1 MIGITNLMRSACLIV
16 LLAIPS
22 SGVTAGESEYLSA
35 GELVGLGSGS
45 MLVYGSGLYVKHRSV
60 DKSARWVKPPG
71 FDEKIS
77 RFFGRT
83 AGINKQNPIDSDFG
97 SAITTLVTGVALGLT
112 DYDHPRSDRNKDL
125 WQGQLVFY
133 SGALA
138 TKGVTDFFKGTFARQ
153 RPLLYFEPELA
164 ATRTN
169 PNYADD
175 NHSFFSGHASSAFY
189 AMTFLNLRIREV
201 MRQEMSADEYRSR
214 RWLPSTLCLGWA
226 SYVAFSRVQ
235 AYKHYA
241 TDVIAGALVGYLLG
255 ELYYSLSKSAP
266 DSTDDPGSPLY
277 LQIHIGI

>member
-1 MIGITNLMRSACLIV
+1 MRSISIIV
-16 LLAIPS
+16 LLAI
-22 SGVTAGESEYLSA
+22 SGSGITAGESDYLSA
-35 GELVGLGSGS
+35 GELAGLGSGS
-45 MLVYGSGLYVKHRSV
+45 MLVYGSGLYVKHRSA
-60 DKSARWVKPPG
+60 DKTARWVKPPG
-71 FDEKIS
+71 FDAKIS
-77 RFFGRT
+77 RFFGRG

-125 WQGQLVFY
+125 WQGQFIFY

-138 TKGVTDFFKGTFARQ
+138 TKGVTDFFKGAFSRQ

-164 ATRTN
+164 AARTN

-201 MRQEMSADEYRSR
+201 MRQEMTPDEYRSR

-241 TDVIAGALVGYLLG
+241 TDVLAGALVGYLLG
-255 ELYYSLSKSAP
+255 ELYYSLSDSASNP
-266 DSTDDPGSPLY
+266 TGDSDSPLY
-277 LQIHIGI
+277 FQIRIGI